1 MLEYRT
7 SAQAI
12 FDIKY
17 HFVWIT
23 KHRYKI
29 LRGADSRACARPA
42 EGDLSS
48 QGGGDHTRCGGT
60 GSDAHA
66 GVGAAGHGAGQVG
79 AVSERAG
86 IAEAPRRILGT
97 AQALLGQHLWA
108 RGYFCASVGAVDEET
123 IKQYIENQ
131 KWDEEDQ
138 WFKITAPTEP

>member
-86 IAEAPRRILGT
+86 IAEAPRRIFGN
-97 AQALLGQHLWA
+97 
-108 RGYFCASVGAVDEET
+108 CASATGAALVSAGLFLRECGRGGRG
-123 IKQYIENQ
+123 N
-131 KWDEEDQ
+131 DQ
-138 WFKITAPTEP
+138 EIH